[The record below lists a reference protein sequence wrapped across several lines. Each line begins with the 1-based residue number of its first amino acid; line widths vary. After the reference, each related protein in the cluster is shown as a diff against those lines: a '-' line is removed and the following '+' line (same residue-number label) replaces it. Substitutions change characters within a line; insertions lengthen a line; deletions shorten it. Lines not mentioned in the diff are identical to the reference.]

1 MDANRTCSGC
11 RKPLPQGAPDG
22 LCPECLLQAG
32 LGTGVDMGPNSQ
44 ADSGR
49 TPFLAPFLEE
59 VDRLFRWGA
68 AERSR
73 GAALSADPAAREH
86 AFGALSLHNCL
97 LRAENDAAIRSMEGS
112 FFKKYEI
119 AQKKNSFAAFN

>member
-1 MDANRTCSGC
+1 MDMNVTKICPGC

-49 TPFLAPFLEE
+49 TPFSAPFLEE
-59 VDRLFRWGA
+59 VARLFRWGA
-68 AERSR
+68 AEHSR
-73 GAALSADPAAREH
+73 GTALSADPAAHDH
-86 AFGALSLHNCL
+86 AFGALFLHNYL

-112 FFKKYEI
+112 FLKKYVR
-119 AQKKNSFAAFN
+119 KKLFCCV